1 MKTNKYKKNTKRL
14 SKEPHKKT
22 RYLRKKN
29 TKRISKKPHKK
40 TRYNKFT
47 KKYKGG
53 NATAKRRLSFGETQ
67 ANSQSP
73 LPDAKRQVTVF
84 KHNTFEYLLDK
95 TVPFDIHTI
104 SKLEDPYNNLE
115 DRLLE
120 QEIKYYEKIESYNV
134 ILKGRIHEFMKG
146 NSMNE
151 DESTN
156 QPNADDSIQLYYTK
170 LKIHQNEKYNEQL
183 ERTQDHLEACK
194 AAAAIS
200 KLGGLGDPYDS
211 EEYQTQMDNF
221 YKIEMIIELLKIT
234 IKLYRVFIKYFF
246 FKNKEKSNIQLYLN
260 RITDATSENEKQRL
274 IREVLTISLDFFSL
288 NDPYDESS
296 YPNEKDEIYL
306 GTNIYTYNTKLPSIE
321 NYINYLS
328 ANILNL
334 LGSNN
339 LNILT
344 DMIYYSM
351 DPTNNNNFI
360 SVLYDELVARIR
372 LPLR

>member
-1 MKTNKYKKNTKRL
+1 
-14 SKEPHKKT
+14 
-22 RYLRKKN
+22 
-29 TKRISKKPHKK
+29 
-40 TRYNKFT
+40 
-47 KKYKGG
+47 
-53 NATAKRRLSFGETQ
+53 
-67 ANSQSP
+67 
-73 LPDAKRQVTVF
+73 
-84 KHNTFEYLLDK
+84 
-95 TVPFDIHTI
+95 
-104 SKLEDPYNNLE
+104 
-115 DRLLE
+115 LLE
-120 QEIKYYEKIESYNV
+120 QEIEYYGKIESYND
-134 ILKGRIHEFMKG
+134 ILKSQIHKFMKV

-170 LKIHQNEKYNEQL
+170 LKIHQNEQF
-183 ERTQDHLEACK
+183 ERTLDHLEACE

-221 YKIEMIIELLKIT
+221 YNIEMIIELLKIT
-234 IKLYRVFIKYFF
+234 IKLYRVLIKYFF
-246 FKNKEKSNIQLYLN
+246 FKNKKKSNIQFYLDQ
-260 RITDATSENEKQRL
+260 ITSAAGEDKQIKIL
-274 IREVLTISLDFFSL
+274 QVLNISLDFFSL

-328 ANILNL
+328 ANILKL
-334 LGSNN
+334 LGSEN

-360 SVLYDELVARIR
+360 SVLYDVLEREIR
-372 LPLR
+372 LPLRR

>member
-84 KHNTFEYLLDK
+84 KYNTFEYLLELEG
-95 TVPFDIHTI
+95 TFNINII
-104 SKLEDPYNNLE
+104 SNLEGRYNNLE
-115 DRLLE
+115 DQLLG
-120 QEIKYYEKIESYNV
+120 QEIKYYGKIESYND

-151 DESTN
+151 
-156 QPNADDSIQLYYTK
+156 DDSIQLYYTK
-170 LKIHQNEKYNEQL
+170 LKIHQNEKYNEQF

-274 IREVLTISLDFFSL
+274 IRKVLTISLDFFSL

-328 ANILNL
+328 ANILKL
-334 LGSNN
+334 LGLEN

-360 SVLYDELVARIR
+360 SVLYDELVAGIS
-372 LPLR
+372 LPLRL